1 MIRFAERSSKG
12 SVEDLKEELRKKL
25 EPGKVARDPKLCG
38 LSFFLWIWDGFI
50 QEIHPILMA
59 IQLAG
64 VGYPLVN

>member
-50 QEIHPILMA
+50 QEILRF
-59 IQLAG
+59 
-64 VGYPLVN
+64 